1 VKQLLELMLEDPPQ
15 LGLKDWLARIERIH
29 QKPIDMGLDRV
40 RSVAQR
46 LGIRFEAAG
55 HSQDQPRSSVRIVV
69 AGTNGKGSTCALLE
83 SILINAGYKV
93 GTYTSPHLVHFNE
106 RARINGEPVN
116 DAAFIE
122 QFEAVD
128 AMRGTTSLTY
138 FEFTTLAILRLF
150 DQSQLDVQI
159 LEIGLGGRLDAVN
172 IIDAD
177 CAIVTCVD
185 IDHAELLGDTRE
197 KIGIEKAHVFRAG
210 KPAICSDPLPP
221 QSLVDYAQNIG
232 ADLWKFGR
240 DFNYS
245 GDRQQW
251 SYAGREHRRNSLAYP
266 ALRGANQLLNAS
278 GVLAAL
284 DSLRQLLP
292 VSAGAIRQG
301 FATVELP
308 GRFQVLPGRPA
319 IVIDVAHNPHAMAHL
334 GSNLDNMGFFPFTYA
349 VVGMLADKDILG
361 SLAKLVDKVDHWIVC
376 SLTGPR
382 AATAK
387 QLQDA
392 LLTLGVVDDGKEKT
406 ITIIEDLD
414 GDGLAPLRGLTLA
427 KDRATE
433 ADRILVFGSFL
444 TVAAVQPRR

>member
-1 VKQLLELMLEDPPQ
+1 
-15 LGLKDWLARIERIH
+15 
-29 QKPIDMGLDRV
+29 MGLDRV
-40 RSVAQR
+40 RIVAEK
-46 LGIRFEAAG
+46 LGINISGAASG
-55 HSQDQPRSSVRIVV
+55 EQQGSGVRIVV
-69 AGTNGKGSTCALLE
+69 AGTNGKGSTCAMLE
-83 SILINAGYKV
+83 SILLNAGYKV

-106 RARINGEPVN
+106 RARINGEPVS
-116 DAAFIE
+116 DAAFID
-122 QFEAVD
+122 QFAAVEAV
-128 AMRGTTSLTY
+128 RGATPLTY
-138 FEFTTLAILRLF
+138 FEFTTLAVLRLF
-150 DQSQLDVQI
+150 EQSSLDVQI

-197 KIGIEKAHVFRAG
+197 KIAIEKAHVYRPG

-221 QSLVDYAQNIG
+221 QSLIDHAQAIG

-284 DSLRQLLP
+284 DSLRLLLP

-334 GSNLDNMGFFPFTYA
+334 ASNLDNMGFFPFTYA

-376 SLTGPR
+376 TLSGPR
-382 AATAK
+382 GATAK
-387 QLQDA
+387 QLSDA
-392 LLTLGVVDDGKEKT
+392 LSTLGVVDDGKEKT
-406 ITIIEDLD
+406 ITLIEDLA
-414 GDGLAPLRGLTLA
+414 GVGTAPLQGLALA
-427 KDRATE
+427 KARAAE

>member
-1 VKQLLELMLEDPPQ
+1 
-15 LGLKDWLARIERIH
+15 
-29 QKPIDMGLDRV
+29 MGLDRV
-40 RSVAQR
+40 RIVAEK
-46 LGIRFEAAG
+46 LGINISGAATDEQQG
-55 HSQDQPRSSVRIVV
+55 SGVRIVV
-69 AGTNGKGSTCALLE
+69 AGTNGKGSTCAMLE
-83 SILINAGYKV
+83 SILLNAGYKV

-106 RARINGEPVN
+106 RARINGEPVS

-122 QFEAVD
+122 QFEAVE
-128 AMRGTTSLTY
+128 AVRRATSLTY
-138 FEFTTLAILRLF
+138 FEFTTLAVLRLF
-150 DQSQLDVQI
+150 ERSSLDAQI

-197 KIGIEKAHVFRAG
+197 KIGIEKAHVYRPG

-221 QSLVDYAQNIG
+221 QSLIDHAQAIG

-284 DSLRQLLP
+284 DSLRLLLP

-349 VVGMLADKDILG
+349 VVGMLADKDIVG
-361 SLAKLVDKVDHWIVC
+361 SLAKLVGKVDHWIVC
-376 SLTGPR
+376 TLSSPR
-382 AATAK
+382 GATAK
-387 QLQDA
+387 QLSDA
-392 LLTLGVVDDGKEKT
+392 LSTLGVVDDGKEKT
-406 ITIIEDLD
+406 ITLIEDLA
-414 GDGLAPLRGLTLA
+414 GVGTAPSQGLALA
-427 KDRATE
+427 KARAAE